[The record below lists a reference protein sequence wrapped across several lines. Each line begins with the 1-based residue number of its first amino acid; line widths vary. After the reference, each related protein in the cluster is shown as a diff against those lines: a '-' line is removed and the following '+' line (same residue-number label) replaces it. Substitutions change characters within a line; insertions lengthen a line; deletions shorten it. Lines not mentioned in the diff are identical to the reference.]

1 LQRITDSDAETSVR
15 SAKSENTH
23 ILISSCNPSIETRC
37 YALRERRDQLIRGI
51 SARGEILNLESEIA
65 EQETIINRLA
75 NGWEPRFYESNGQT
89 PVAMMRKARDEL
101 ARLVSLRPEAMQ
113 AHTRD
118 EEARRELVGIE
129 KQLVAIQAEKLDPR
143 NMAWSE

>member
-1 LQRITDSDAETSVR
+1 
-15 SAKSENTH
+15 
-23 ILISSCNPSIETRC
+23 
-37 YALRERRDQLIRGI
+37 
-51 SARGEILNLESEIA
+51 
-65 EQETIINRLA
+65 
-75 NGWEPRFYESNGQT
+75 
-89 PVAMMRKARDEL
+89 MMRKARDEL